1 MRRETYSAMSCRQ
14 TSYSVLW
21 GTKPLPSILVFVLLN
36 AGLQIEALAESQW
49 VVPNQV
55 PFQQSTEV
63 NPQRE
68 QPAAPPGDS
77 RPSSKQGES
86 KTSGDLPQ
94 RQTSVQ
100 IRTTL
105 DARLKLAL
113 QRARPSNAEP
123 IELGIIAQ
131 KCPSAETRQKA
142 VTTFWQVAQVAITID
157 FVTEALSELESIQA
171 RPNDQVTLDSV
182 KQLYMARLYE
192 YRGDLQ
198 ASMTSL
204 SEIVGAGVDQQPL
217 FPDDIPHTG
226 GYSTQLERLYKEAPP
241 LALRRVHE
249 MIPLA
254 RQSVYLHFGAG
265 QSSRDAWLAF
275 KEAYDAQRTDLWT
288 VLTCWRLWVEEQI
301 RLAEAIETYNRLIL
315 EYVVTSGHGHIDSE
329 SFVRMLLEDGARRV
343 ISGANRSTSDA
354 QMKSDRPT
362 GGENGSTV
370 PVDPRQWSL
379 VNSEIAA
386 IFAKVTD
393 SGSRLPLFSPVE
405 QKQGRCPGLFVSTS
419 AEHEGW
425 VQSGL
430 STPYFLTLP
439 QSSAGVF
446 VQKLAEQSFKA
457 GEIALAESNRGE
469 KVPLDSQFLKNKH
482 RQDRVRLYWDVAV
495 AQGRYCVLVQYSA
508 ALSEVFP
515 ILLSRWNEPR
525 VAEEMLQLQ
534 AFRRIADAAL
544 EDAHLEMVKKGFQ
557 LLEITGKTNG
567 VQPIAST
574 VPYVGE
580 YDTKWEQVKLL
591 LTYAARATAV
601 RATYELSASY
611 AALCQ
616 KGLALNA
623 ADQSR
628 VAAAGRFLQG
638 QLGIMPL
645 LQAIQLQ
652 CEIWL
657 DFIELTGRYN
667 QLIADYVALVRPD
680 LNETEFLTAIGIVP
694 Q

>member
-1 MRRETYSAMSCRQ
+1 MRRETHSAMRCPRI
-14 TSYSVLW
+14 SYPILW
-21 GTKPLPSILVFVLLN
+21 GTKSLPLILVFVLLN
-36 AGLQIEALAESQW
+36 AGPQIEALEDSQW
-49 VVPNQV
+49 VVPDQI
-55 PFQQSTEV
+55 PFQQSGAV
-63 NPQRE
+63 NPQGE
-68 QPAAPPGDS
+68 QPTSPPGDS
-77 RPSSKQGES
+77 GFSSKQVES
-86 KTSGDLPQ
+86 KPGSDLPQ

-105 DARLKLAL
+105 DTRLKLAL
-113 QRARPSNAEP
+113 QRTRPSNAQP
-123 IELGIIAQ
+123 IELGIVAQ

-142 VTTFWQVAQVAITID
+142 VTTFWQVARVAMTID
-157 FVTEALSELESIQA
+157 FVTEALSELESVQV
-171 RPNDQVTLDSV
+171 RPNDQVTLESV

-204 SEIVGAGVDQQPL
+204 SEIVGSGVDKQPL

-226 GYSTQLERLYKEAPP
+226 GYSTQLEKLYQGAPP
-241 LALRRVHE
+241 LGLRRIHE

-254 RQSVYLHFGAG
+254 RQSIYLHFGAG

-315 EYVVTSGHGHIDSE
+315 EYIVTSGNGHIDSE
-329 SFVRMLLEDGARRV
+329 SFVRMLLEDDARRV
-343 ISGANRSTSDA
+343 ISGADRTRSDA
-354 QMKSDRPT
+354 HMKSDRP
-362 GGENGSTV
+362 GGSESGGTV
-370 PVDPRQWSL
+370 PIDPRPWSPI
-379 VNSEIAA
+379 NSRIAVL
-386 IFAKVTD
+386 FAKATA
-393 SGSRLPLFSPVE
+393 SSNRLPLFSTVA
-405 QKQGRCPGLFVSTS
+405 QKQGRCPTLFVSRS
-419 AEHEGW
+419 SQDEGW
-425 VQSGL
+425 VQAGL

-439 QSSAGVF
+439 QSSAGIF
-446 VQKLAEQSFKA
+446 VRKLAEQSFKT
-457 GEIALAESNRGE
+457 GEMALAESNRGE
-469 KVPLDSQFLKNKH
+469 KVPLDSRIVKSRN
-482 RQDRVRLYWDVAV
+482 RQDHVRLYWDVAV

-515 ILLSRWNEPR
+515 ILLARWNEPG

-544 EDAHLEMVKKGFQ
+544 QDAHLEMVKKGFQ
-557 LLEITGKTNG
+557 LLEITGNTNG

-580 YDTKWEQVKLL
+580 YDTKWEQVKSLL
-591 LTYAARATAV
+591 PYPARATAA
-601 RATYELSASY
+601 RAAYELRASY

-616 KGLALNA
+616 EGLALNA

-628 VAAAGRFLQG
+628 VVAAGRFLQG
-638 QLGIMPL
+638 QLGITPL
-645 LQAIQLQ
+645 LHAIHLE

-657 DFIELTGRYN
+657 HFIELTGRYN
-667 QLIADYVALVRPD
+667 QLIADYVTLIRPD
-680 LNETEFLTAIGIVP
+680 LNEKEFLTAIGILW